1 MPSPTEHPEYSEPAY
16 AKSVDRAKYP
26 FYQLNIDKK
35 LVPETRQLLEKYSHV
50 PPEQQSQHVHRV
62 RDQAWDIRAYPCT
75 GDVGYKIFRDQ
86 DHFAAHFIEA
96 DILSASDAVL
106 SALKGQVD
114 ITSVTQV
121 VHQWDWDGQV
131 KAAKSLATF
140 TKPGSLIVGN
150 QIGNPKAHEITLKSI
165 GVPMW
170 RHNPKSFKKLWD
182 QVGAE
187 TGTKWE
193 TQAWMRTFEE
203 MSWDAK
209 DGAWMD
215 DGVAIIEFAVRRI

>member
-1 MPSPTEHPEYSEPAY
+1 MPSPTDNPEYSEPAF
-16 AKSVDRAKYP
+16 AKSVDRAKFP
-26 FYQLNIDKK
+26 FYQLNIDRK
-35 LVPETRQLLEKYSHV
+35 LVPE
-50 PPEQQSQHVHRV
+50 
-62 RDQAWDIRAYPCT
+62 
-75 GDVGYKIFRDQ
+75 DVGYEMFRDQ
-86 DHFAAHFIEA
+86 GHFAAHFIEA
-96 DILSASDAVL
+96 DILSGSDPVL

-114 ITSVTQV
+114 IISVTQV

-131 KAAKSLATF
+131 KAAKSLTTF

-150 QIGNPKAHEITLKSI
+150 QIGNPKAHEVTLQSI

-170 RHNPKSFKKLWD
+170 RHNPQSFEKLWD

-209 DGAWMD
+209 DGAWME
-215 DGVAIIEFAVRRI
+215 DGVVIIEFAVRRIE